1 MKKHIKLLVVLGII
15 LVESF
20 SFYLFNSYK
29 KDALVYEN
37 NKINPLS
44 SGIAMMLETSVGS
57 GNYEM
62 TTRSEWPAEGYVFNV
77 NLSKCENGSELSWD
91 NENKKVLMSGNKSD
105 KCYVYF
111 DVYVKPTIA
120 NTCSSGTNLATC
132 IKTFGDKGS
141 SVSNI
146 YHHDASLTNGAG
158 DNSYRFA
165 GASDQVNNYV
175 CFGSSEASCPTDN
188 LYRII
193 GVFGDKVKLIKSTSV
208 GDKVWDTGGKNT
220 WSTSSLN
227 NYLNNEFINA
237 FDETTK
243 GKIDTTTW
251 KVGGNTY
258 ANIANQPAKTAYQNE
273 IVNPVTTNAT
283 DNAITYSAKVGLMYA
298 SDYGFAAA
306 PSAWTTNL
314 IAYSGEA
321 IKNVNWM
328 YMGLVEW
335 TISRNAGYSN
345 FAFIVNGTGYVA
357 GGGNV
362 TNAGGVRPVFSLSSF
377 VNYASGSGS
386 ATDPILVN

>member
-1 MKKHIKLLVVLGII
+1 MKKHIKLFIVLGII
-15 LVESF
+15 LVGSF
-20 SFYLFNSYK
+20 SFYLFKGYK
-29 KDALVYEN
+29 KDPLVYEN
-37 NKINPLS
+37 NKIKPSS
-44 SGIAMMLETSVGS
+44 SGIAMMLETSASS

-62 TTRSEWPAEGYVFNV
+62 TTRSEWPTEGYVFNA
-77 NLSKCENGSELSWD
+77 NLSKCESGSELSWD

-146 YHHDASLTNGAG
+146 YHHDASLTNGAE

-175 CFGSSEASCPTDN
+175 CFGSTTPCPADN

-251 KVGGNTY
+251 KVGGFSNYKQPVNTV
-258 ANIANQPAKTAYQNE
+258 YQNE
-273 IVNPVTTNAT
+273 INSSPSENKK
-283 DNAITYSAKVGLMYA
+283 IGLMYA

-314 IAYSGEA
+314 YDYNGAA
-321 IKNVNWM
+321 IKSANWM
-328 YMGLVEW
+328 YLGAYEW

-345 FAFIVNGTGYVA
+345 FAFIVNGSGYVA
-357 GGGNV
+357 GSGNV

-377 VNYASGSGS
+377 VNYASGSGT
-386 ATDPILVN
+386 AADPILVN